1 MGRTLFVSRH
11 LCAIAAIALLAAS
24 FSRAQDAPTASLP
37 MPRTVEDVLHGMS
50 NQADVIFFGEVV
62 AVRAH
67 EDEGVASG
75 YVEVDFRVDR
85 TIRGVSGDTYT
96 LREWAGLWSGNARR
110 YQPGER
116 LLMLLH
122 APGASG
128 LSSPVDGTDGAIPI
142 RGGAPAA
149 ILDNAAAASSPSPV
163 VDLRW
168 LGAKLPQSAPFSIS
182 PVLPLT
188 QLGVAQQAAEGPTPN
203 LLVAGDDTSSR
214 VSIPTQKASAD
225 AVVKLLASWQK
236 ASADVR

>member
-1 MGRTLFVSRH
+1 M
-11 LCAIAAIALLAAS
+11 AAIALLTAS

-37 MPRTVEDVLHGMS
+37 MPQTVEDVLHGMS
-50 NQADVIFFGEVV
+50 NQADVIFLGEVV

-85 TIRGVSGDTYT
+85 AIRGVSGETYT

-122 APGASG
+122 APGPSG

-142 RGGAPAA
+142 RGGATAA
-149 ILDNAAAASSPSPV
+149 ILDNASAASSPSPV

-168 LGAKLPQSAPFSIS
+168 LAAKLPQSAPLSIS

-188 QLGVAQQAAEGPTPN
+188 QLGVAQQAAEGSTPN
-203 LLVAGDDTSSR
+203 LLVAGEDTSSR
-214 VSIPTQKASAD
+214 VSVPTQKASAD
-225 AVVKLLASWQK
+225 AVVRLLALWQK
-236 ASADVR
+236 AAADVR

>member
-1 MGRTLFVSRH
+1 MAAMALF
-11 LCAIAAIALLAAS
+11 AAS
-24 FSRAQDAPTASLP
+24 FSRAQDAPAASLP

-50 NQADVIFFGEVV
+50 DQADVIFLGEVIV
-62 AVRAH
+62 VRAH

-75 YVEVDFRVDR
+75 CVEVDFRVDR
-85 TIRGVSGDTYT
+85 AIRGVSGDTYT

-122 APGASG
+122 APGISG

-142 RGGAPAA
+142 RGGTAVAV
-149 ILDNAAAASSPSPV
+149 LDNAAAASSPSPV

-168 LGAKLPQSAPFSIS
+168 LGAKLPQSASFSIS

-188 QLGVAQQAAEGPTPN
+188 QLGVSQQAAEGSTPN
-203 LLVAGDDTSSR
+203 LLVAGEDTSSR
-214 VSIPTQKASAD
+214 ASIPTQKASVD
-225 AVVKLLASWQK
+225 AVTKLLASWQK
-236 ASADVR
+236 AAADVR